1 MDNLE
6 QHFAAIRQEIDRL
19 KVALQTTVDDAER
32 HQLHT
37 QINACIRESLRLI
50 DQRLGLRTAAT
61 DAVSV
66 KVPTDQPA
74 SERSVGGER
83 S

>member
-6 QHFAAIRQEIDRL
+6 QGFAAIRQEIDRL
-19 KVALQTTVDDAER
+19 KVALQTTVDDVER
-32 HQLHT
+32 HQLHA
-37 QINACIRESLRLI
+37 QINSCIRESLRLI

-61 DAVSV
+61 DAASESI
-66 KVPTDQPA
+66 PTDQA
-74 SERSVGGER
+74 TSERSVGAER